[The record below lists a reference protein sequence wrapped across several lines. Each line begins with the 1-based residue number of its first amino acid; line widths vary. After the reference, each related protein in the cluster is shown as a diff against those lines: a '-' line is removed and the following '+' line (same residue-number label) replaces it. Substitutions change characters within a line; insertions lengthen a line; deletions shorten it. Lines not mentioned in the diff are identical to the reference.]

1 MVSPMSRTDVPFK
14 AATPSTLF
22 VTHVDDYGGRAAV
35 EYACEAGACKS
46 VKK

>member
-1 MVSPMSRTDVPFK
+1 MSRTDVPFK

-22 VTHVDDYGGRAAV
+22 VTHVDDYGQVAV
-35 EYACEAGACKS
+35 GMRVRQACKS